1 MTELTDPVRGVSDPD
16 RFWTTTNV
24 SEATPD
30 ILSPLCW
37 SVWGQALEE
46 SWLGVLHSF
55 GALSARDAIRS
66 DDPNDHAT
74 SVIYGRQAFN
84 VDAVRRNIARLPG
97 ISPDDFERDIMGSV
111 RPGLQ
116 SQPRPLG
123 RLPIVAVRMPWTMLT
138 TNRTLAK
145 EYAAIRRWW
154 LDEVFDADPTTPVSS
169 QAGLHRLRDAR
180 DRFARIFGIHLR
192 VRLQLQTVQSLLA
205 DAAAKAGDPT
215 LAESAFSGHGD
226 LPETRMADQLW
237 LLGRQ
242 RLSERE
248 FLADYGYHGPNEG
261 NVFTRSWRENPTS
274 LRSVSS
280 SMATRDEVPRP
291 RDRETQA
298 ITRGD
303 DARADLLRRSGPMM
317 RPVLRQVFTR
327 ARNIVRNNEM
337 GKAGYLMALDGCRAA
352 ARQIGRDQIAAGR
365 LDDADDVFFLTIE
378 EIAELIDGRLPSA
391 RELIAHRRTT
401 RADYKRMVLPVS
413 FTGMP
418 QVIYRD
424 EPAESSVSG
433 QLISGAAS
441 GGGTVRGRARVVLG
455 PNEDIDLDEGD
466 ILVCRFTDPS
476 WAPLFTLASALVIDL
491 GGAASHG
498 ALVARELGVPFV
510 IGTQTGTS
518 VIAEGDLIEVDG
530 QNNSVRVLS
539 RAG

>member
-1 MTELTDPVRGVSDPD
+1 MTELTDPVRGISDPD

-37 SVWGQALEE
+37 SVWGRALEE

-55 GALSARDAIRS
+55 GALSDRDSIRS
-66 DDPNDHAT
+66 DNPNDHAT

-116 SQPRPLG
+116 AEPRPLR
-123 RLPIVAVRMPWTMLT
+123 RLPVVAVRMPWTMLT
-138 TNRTLAK
+138 THRTLAK
-145 EYAAIRRWW
+145 EYASIRRWW
-154 LDEVFDADPTTPVSS
+154 LDEVFSAEPAAPVSG
-169 QAGLHRLRDAR
+169 QTGLRRLRDAR

-205 DAAAKAGDPT
+205 DAAAKAGDPN

-242 RLSERE
+242 GLSEHE

-261 NVFTRSWRENPTS
+261 NVFTRSWREDPSS
-274 LRSVSS
+274 LRSIAS
-280 SMATRDEVPRP
+280 SMATREDIPRP
-291 RDRETQA
+291 RDREAQA
-298 ITRGD
+298 IARGD
-303 DARADLLRRSGPMM
+303 SARADLLRRSDPLM
-317 RPVLRQVFTR
+317 RSLLKQVFTR

-378 EIAELIDGRLPSA
+378 EIADLIDGRLPTA
-391 RELIAHRRTT
+391 RELIAYRKNT
-401 RADYKRMVLPVS
+401 RADYKRMILPVS

-418 QVIYRD
+418 QVSYQD
-424 EPAESSVSG
+424 EPAESSAPE

-441 GGGTVRGRARVVLG
+441 GGGTVRGRARVVLD
-455 PNEDIDLDEGD
+455 PNEDIDLDDGD

-476 WAPLFTLASALVIDL
+476 WAPLFTLAAALVIDL

-510 IGTQTGTS
+510 IGTQMGTS
-518 VIAEGDLIEVDG
+518 VITEGDLIEVDG

-539 RAG
+539 RDG